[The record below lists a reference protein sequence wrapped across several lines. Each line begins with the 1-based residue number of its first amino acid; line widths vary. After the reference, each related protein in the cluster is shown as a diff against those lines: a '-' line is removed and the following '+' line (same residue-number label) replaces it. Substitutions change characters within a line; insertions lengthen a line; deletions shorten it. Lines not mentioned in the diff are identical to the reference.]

1 MKWVVIFLDL
11 IIVPY
16 FLFGIVVWK
25 NAFPD
30 YIHSENARRFSENG
44 LDIALFVNA
53 DPYIQF
59 LRPPD
64 CFLDVLTK
72 KQGVSHY
79 DTLIEKYHF
88 GRGAFG
94 RDGCDKG
101 HMIIPD
107 IRVFRTLNDSRFVS
121 VFRKHQFHFPQD
133 LFELYPIVPG
143 GRWREYVLIM
153 RFSAGDPDSTGK
165 INEDELLKNLL
176 DYRQKVKCGVI
187 VMTRDGFFGSL
198 APENIFRGMASEY
211 FGDTANVQALYEVFE
226 QLYFKPDCLDSLVEQ
241 YGKIEV
247 N

>member
-16 FLFGIVVWK
+16 TLFGIVVWK

-30 YIHSENARRFSENG
+30 YIHSEYARRFSENG

-53 DPYIQF
+53 NPYIQF

-64 CFLDVLTK
+64 CSYDVLLK
-72 KQGVSHY
+72 KQGDFLY
-79 DTLIEKYHF
+79 DTLTYKHNF
-88 GRGAFG
+88 GRGDFG
-94 RDGCDKG
+94 RDGCDEE

-107 IRVFRTLNDSRFVS
+107 IRIFRTLNDSKFVS
-121 VFRKHQFHFPQD
+121 VFREKQYHFAQD

-143 GRWREYVLIM
+143 GRKYVLLI
-153 RFSAGDPDSTGK
+153 RFSAGDPDSTEK
-165 INEDELLKNLL
+165 IDEDKLSKSLL

-187 VMTRDGFFGSL
+187 VMTRDGFFGSY
-198 APENIFRGMASEY
+198 APENIFRGMVSEY
-211 FGDTANVQALYEVFE
+211 FGDTANVHALYEVFE